1 MPLEMVNNKVQSDL
15 YSTYLGTLILS
26 NPTLY
31 LGYQKFMG
39 EGYSTCGKIRNLK
52 IHWEKCL

>member
-26 NPTLY
+26 KPTVY
-31 LGYQKFMG
+31 LGY
-39 EGYSTCGKIRNLK
+39 
-52 IHWEKCL
+52 